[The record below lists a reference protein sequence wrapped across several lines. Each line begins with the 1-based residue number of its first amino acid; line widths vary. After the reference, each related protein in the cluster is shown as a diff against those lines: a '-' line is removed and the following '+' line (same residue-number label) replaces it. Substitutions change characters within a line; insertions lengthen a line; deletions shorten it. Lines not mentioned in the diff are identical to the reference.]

1 MRKRNLILVAVAAL
15 MMTGCG
21 NMGGT
26 GTGLDGIFNGV
37 DGASVLGNVLGGL
50 LGTNK
55 VTEQNLVGTW
65 RYSSPGCAFTS
76 QNVLAQAGGEVAAQ
90 KIENQLASSYSSLGI
105 NSSNTYFT
113 FNQDQTF
120 SGKVAGKSVSGT
132 YVLDVNSGQIALRT
146 LLLNLNGYVMLN
158 TTGMSMLFESQKLL
172 TVLQAVGAASGN
184 ATLSTIGELSKNY
197 DGVRIGFDLTR

>member
-1 MRKRNLILVAVAAL
+1 MKKKNMIVLAVAAL
-15 MMTGCG
+15 MMADCG
-21 NMGGT
+21 NLGGT
-26 GTGLDGIFNGV
+26 GTGMDGILNGV

-65 RYSSPGCAFTS
+65 KYSSPGCAFTS

-90 KIENQLASSYSSLGI
+90 KVESKLVSTYSSLGI

-113 FNQDQTF
+113 FNQDKTF
-120 SGKVAGKSVSGT
+120 SGKVAGKAVGGT
-132 YVLDVNSGQIALRT
+132 YVLDPNSGQITLKT
-146 LLLNLNGYVMLN
+146 LLLNMNGYVVLN
-158 TTGMSMLFESQKLL
+158 TTGMSLLFESQKLL

-184 ATLSTIGELSKNY
+184 ATMSTIGELSKNY

>member
-1 MRKRNLILVAVAAL
+1 MIVVAVAAL

-21 NMGGT
+21 NMGGAGT
-26 GTGLDGIFNGV
+26 GTGLGGILNGV

-55 VTEQNLVGTW
+55 VTEQTLLGTW
-65 RYSSPGCAFTS
+65 KYSSPGCAFTS

-90 KIENQLASSYSSLGI
+90 KVENQLASTFASLGI

-113 FNQDQTF
+113 FNQDKTF
-120 SGKVAGKSVSGT
+120 SGKLAGKTVGGT
-132 YVLDVNSGQIALRT
+132 YVLDPNSGQLALKT
-146 LLLNLNGYVMLN
+146 LLLNMNGYVMLN
-158 TTGMSMLFESQKLL
+158 TTGMSLLFESQKLL

-184 ATLSTIGELSKNY
+184 ATMSTIGELSKNY

>member
-1 MRKRNLILVAVAAL
+1 MKKRNIIVVALAVL
-15 MMTGCG
+15 MMAGCSI
-21 NMGGT
+21 T
-26 GTGLDGIFNGV
+26 GTSGLGGILNGV
-37 DGASVLGNVLGGL
+37 DGASVIGNVLGGL

-55 VTEQNLVGTW
+55 VTEQTLVGTW
-65 RYSSPGCAFTS
+65 KYASPGCAFTS

-90 KIENQLASSYSSLGI
+90 KVESQLATSFSSLGI

-120 SGKVAGKSVSGT
+120 SGKLAGRTFSGT
-132 YVLDVNSGQIALRT
+132 YVLDSNTGQIALKT
-146 LLLNLNGYVMLN
+146 LLLNMNGYVTLN
-158 TTGMSMLFESQKLL
+158 TTGLSLLFESQKLL

-197 DGVRIGFDLTR
+197 DGVRIGFDLSR

>member
-1 MRKRNLILVAVAAL
+1 MKKKNIILVAVAAL
-15 MMTGCG
+15 MMAGCG

-26 GTGLDGIFNGV
+26 GTGLDGILNGV

-55 VTEQNLVGTW
+55 VTEQTLVGTW
-65 RYSSPGCAFTS
+65 KYSSPGCAFTS

-113 FNQDQTF
+113 FNQDKTF
-120 SGKVAGKSVSGT
+120 SGKLAGRSVSGT
-132 YVLDVNSGQIALRT
+132 YVLDVNNGQIQLRT
-146 LLLNLNGYVMLN
+146 LLLSMNGYVMLN
-158 TTGMSMLFESQKLL
+158 TTGMSLLFESSKLL
-172 TVLQAVGAASGN
+172 AVLQAVGAASGN